1 VPEKETKKNNALRS
15 IFQEGDMA
23 LLIDRKDRRNLIT
36 LKSGGAFHSHAGI
49 LPHDDLIGQPAGLW
63 ARTSHGQRLLA
74 VKPTLSDFV
83 LEMPRRTQVVYPKD
97 MGAILLLGDIFP
109 GARVLEAGLG
119 SGALTAALLWG
130 VGTEG
135 SVVSYEVRPEQ
146 VEGGI
151 ANVKRIFPDA
161 ENLEVKV
168 GDVYQG
174 IEERDLDRIVLD
186 VPEPW
191 HVVPWAAQALVPGG
205 IFLSFLP
212 TTLQIHQLGKA
223 LREDG
228 RFHMVETVEIILRSW
243 HVSQRSVRPDHRMV
257 AHTGFITTARL
268 CTLRSSQV
276 PDETQPQ
283 EETR

>member
-1 VPEKETKKNNALRS
+1 MPEKEPMKNNVPRS

-74 VKPTLSDFV
+74 VKPTLADFV
-83 LEMPRRTQVVYPKD
+83 LEMPRRTQVIYPKD

-109 GARVLEAGLG
+109 GARVLEAGFG

-135 SVVSYEVRPEQ
+135 EVVSYEIRPEQ
-146 VEGGI
+146 VEGGL
-151 ANVKRIFPDA
+151 ANVRRIFPNA

-205 IFLSFLP
+205 ILLSFLP
-212 TTLQIHQLGKA
+212 TTLQIHQLGEA
-223 LREDG
+223 FREDG

-257 AHTGFITTARL
+257 AHTGFLTTARL
-268 CTLRSSQV
+268 CTLRNSQV
-276 PDETQPQ
+276 PDETPLQ
-283 EETR
+283 EEDQ